1 VSKKLKNNNFYYIV
15 EEENKEELL
24 NEFKIEANNQVFRR
38 IPYRDWTHLCNT
50 ASWEIFIMDRGPCEE
65 GLVEIYDFDSSNLIY
80 AGDTEDESFGEFI
93 AHFYHWMP
101 YEEPPQQTYKI
112 NLPKK
117 DEKKEKDNMKMF
129 GNFEF
134 GSCEKD
140 GVRLSPYGIAVKNAA
155 GVYVSYKVDT
165 GDIVD
170 VDIANFNG
178 GKYLYKLPVA
188 FKDVKVGDV
197 IIHNRKPHFVTAIKD
212 GNITAVD
219 VCEAEEKHVIPVSN
233 MFGFNFVTKVVNLFD
248 GIMANPSED
257 QPFGNLLPFMLINES
272 GNSNDMLPLLFLSQG
287 NNANMNPLMLYA
299 LAGNGNNNDIL
310 PLLFLSGG
318 FNAPTASK

>member
-1 VSKKLKNNNFYYIV
+1 MKQNNFYCTV
-15 EEENKEELL
+15 DSADREELL
-24 NEFKIEANNQVFRR
+24 TNFKIETGNRQYERV
-38 IPYRDWTHLCNT
+38 PYRVWCDLCN
-50 ASWEIFIMDRGPCEE
+50 ADEWQIFIPDHGNYEASP
-65 GLVEIYDFDSSNLIY
+65 VEIYQYNSGNLLY

-93 AHFYHWMP
+93 ANFYHWMP

-134 GSCEKD
+134 GNCEKD

-188 FKDVKVGDV
+188 FKDIKVGDV
-197 IIHNRKPHFVTAIKD
+197 IIHNCKPHFVTAIKD

-257 QPFGNLLPFMLINES
+257 QPFGNLLPFMLMNES
-272 GNSNDMLPLLFLSQG
+272 GNNNDMLPLLFLSQG
-287 NNANMNPLMLYA
+287 NNANVNPLMLYA
-299 LAGNGNNNDIL
+299 LTGNGNNNDIL

-318 FNAPTASK
+318 FNTPTASK

>member
-1 VSKKLKNNNFYYIV
+1 
-15 EEENKEELL
+15 
-24 NEFKIEANNQVFRR
+24 
-38 IPYRDWTHLCNT
+38 
-50 ASWEIFIMDRGPCEE
+50 MDRGPCEA
-65 GLVEIYDFDSSNLIY
+65 GVVDIYDFDSSNLLY

-93 AHFYHWMP
+93 AHFYQWMP

-134 GSCEKD
+134 GNCEKD

-197 IIHNRKPHFVTAIKD
+197 IVHNRKPHFVTAIKD

-257 QPFGNLLPFMLINES
+257 QPFGNLLPFILMNES
-272 GNSNDMLPLLFLSQG
+272 GNNNDMLPLLFLSQG
-287 NNANMNPLMLYA
+287 NNASMNPLTLYA
-299 LAGNGNNNDIL
+299 LASNGNNNDIL

-318 FNAPTASK
+318 FNAPTTSK

>member
-1 VSKKLKNNNFYYIV
+1 MTQNNFYYV
-15 EEENKEELL
+15 VDDNDKEELL
-24 NEFKIEANNQVFRR
+24 INFKIETGNRQYERV
-38 IPYRDWTHLCNT
+38 PYRVWCDFCNT
-50 ASWEIFIMDRGPCEE
+50 DEWEIFIDDH
-65 GLVEIYDFDSSNLIY
+65 GLHEASPVEIYQYNSSKLLY
-80 AGDTEDESFGEFI
+80 VGDTEDDSFGEFI
-93 AHFYHWMP
+93 ANWFHWMP

-155 GVYVSYKVDT
+155 GVYVSYKADT
-165 GDIVD
+165 GEVID

-197 IIHNRKPHFVTAIKD
+197 IIHNRKPHFVTEVKE
-212 GNITAVD
+212 GSITAID
-219 VCEAEEKHVIPVSN
+219 VCEAEEKRVIPISN
-233 MFGFNFVTKVVNLFD
+233 MFGFNFVTKVVSLLD
-248 GIMANPSED
+248 GMLTKPSED
-257 QPFGNLLPFMLINES
+257 QPFGNLLPFMLMNES
-272 GNSNDMLPLLFLSQG
+272 GNSNDLLPLLLFSQG
-287 NNANMNPLMLYA
+287 NANINPLMLYA
-299 LAGNGNNNDIL
+299 LADNKGGNDLL
-310 PLLFLSGG
+310 PLLLLSGG
-318 FNAPTASK
+318 FNALAVSSK

>member
-1 VSKKLKNNNFYYIV
+1 MKNNNFYYIV
-15 EEENKEELL
+15 EEEDKEELL
-24 NEFKIEANNQVFRR
+24 NEFKIEANNQVFCR
-38 IPYRDWTHLCNT
+38 IPYRDWTHLCN
-50 ASWEIFIMDRGPCEE
+50 ADSWEIFIVDQGPYEASD
-65 GLVEIYDFDSSNLIY
+65 VEIYDRSYGDYGNLLY

-112 NLPKK
+112 NVPKN

-134 GSCEKD
+134 GNCEKD

-178 GKYLYKLPVA
+178 GKYLYTSCP
-188 FKDVKVGDV
+188 
-197 IIHNRKPHFVTAIKD
+197 
-212 GNITAVD
+212 
-219 VCEAEEKHVIPVSN
+219 
-233 MFGFNFVTKVVNLFD
+233 
-248 GIMANPSED
+248 
-257 QPFGNLLPFMLINES
+257 
-272 GNSNDMLPLLFLSQG
+272 
-287 NNANMNPLMLYA
+287 
-299 LAGNGNNNDIL
+299 
-310 PLLFLSGG
+310 
-318 FNAPTASK
+318 